1 MAQAHHTVEA
11 PTSVFF
17 RLSQRPPP
25 TAAAVAH
32 VSSSVPASLS
42 ALDACSEQAEPV
54 ATDLDNA
61 PAQPDTDGSEQ
72 SVEFPASADAAR
84 LHELARRSS
93 FASADQL
100 HECFLAHAADGRM
113 DEPSAVAVLA
123 KMFGSR
129 AGGGRTG
136 PVAAR
141 SSCGAADERL
151 AAPVVSRREAMR
163 SWLAQRYFRLI
174 DVGKVSER
182 RAAVRAACLTGASP
196 SLHFDTARLYFR
208 AALASGRAVQ
218 RLQRKSVTE
227 VEWIGGLLRLRGGRD
242 ELISLLFDL
251 YDCRGVQSVCVDG
264 LLDCCVR
271 ADDPWRPLFAQVTRR
286 SRFSAARCDAPIAP
300 VHACQ

>member
-1 MAQAHHTVEA
+1 MATTIAARNPRSLDSYIKPHSAAHARDAKRIPTVAECQAEMLARQRAASAAPQQRSASVPRSVHLPERAASTPARLFHLTEFTPSTAESLQLLMAQAHHTVEA

-25 TAAAVAH
+25 TAAAVVH

-54 ATDLDNA
+54 ATDLDNV
-61 PAQPDTDGSEQ
+61 PAQPATDGSEQ
-72 SVEFPASADAAR
+72 SVEFPASADAACR
-84 LHELARRSS
+84 HELARRSS

-123 KMFGSR
+123 TMFGSR

-151 AAPVVSRREAMR
+151 AAPAVSRREAMR
-163 SWLAQRYFRLI
+163 SWLAERYFRLI
-174 DVGKVSER
+174 DVGKVSKR

-196 SLHFDTARLYFR
+196 SLHFDTVRLYF
-208 AALASGRAVQ
+208 
-218 RLQRKSVTE
+218 
-227 VEWIGGLLRLRGGRD
+227 
-242 ELISLLFDL
+242 
-251 YDCRGVQSVCVDG
+251 
-264 LLDCCVR
+264 
-271 ADDPWRPLFAQVTRR
+271 
-286 SRFSAARCDAPIAP
+286 
-300 VHACQ
+300 